1 VSVSLYRPEP
11 AGARP
16 VRIVPAARRR
26 VALVAAVAAAALVFA
41 FVASWA
47 PLARADESVTAAPP
61 DQSTEPLP
69 QSGPDQPPADPGP
82 TPGPTDP
89 PPDSGAAPSEPPP
102 APTPPDTP
110 PSDPAQPDPTPTG
123 DQVTAAPAVPASDA
137 SGSTGSSADADSSKA
152 SSTRDASAPAP
163 PIASS
168 GSTDSTTAA
177 PAPVPPDAGGPAD
190 QMWVEQWDSF
200 EATTVGGPKGG
211 PPSARFMGRGRF
223 LLLGAGGRNAQLEGQ
238 ARKSGQRPK
247 ISALGAGLAAL
258 PGLPGHVLGSFFNLF
273 AGGGGGATLMFY
285 GLLCVLGTMLFPFPH
300 ATRSFRLPAVSW
312 RPSEYVPPIE
322 QPG

>member
-1 VSVSLYRPEP
+1 MSVSLYRPEP
-11 AGARP
+11 AGAGP
-16 VRIVPAARRR
+16 VRTVPAARRR
-26 VALVAAVAAAALVFA
+26 AALVAAVAAAALVFA

-47 PLARADESVTAAPP
+47 PLARADESIAATPP
-61 DQSTEPLP
+61 DQSTDSLSP
-69 QSGPDQPPADPGP
+69 SGPDQAPAD
-82 TPGPTDP
+82 PGPTDP

-123 DQVTAAPAVPASDA
+123 DQVTAAPVDPTGDT
-137 SGSTGSSADADSSKA
+137 SGSTGSSADADSSKKA

-163 PIASS
+163 PVASS

-200 EATTVGGPKGG
+200 EATTIGGPKGG
-211 PPSARFMGRGRF
+211 PPSVQFMGRGRF
-223 LLLGAGGRNAQLEGQ
+223 FLLGDGGRKAQLEGQ
-238 ARKSGQRPK
+238 ARKNGQRPK
-247 ISALGAGLAAL
+247 LSALGAGLAAL
-258 PGLPGHVLGSFFNLF
+258 PGLPGHVLSSFFNLF

-300 ATRSFRLPAVSW
+300 ATRSFRLPTVSW